1 MKNLAITLAC
11 IALTFAL
18 VGCSSGEPS
27 HPVVNPQPAHSAEPT
42 KTPEVDPSTA
52 IVAVTL
58 PPLFSAEKT
67 DDEITV
73 EAAAQGVFD
82 ISINDDG
89 SITYRMTMDERDRLL
104 AEAKSDAEHELAA
117 LTEGEGAAPSFR
129 GLSYGPEFQEFTVKV
144 DPALWDSTHSFWSME
159 IYKPALRYQAV
170 NGVPLDDLRVVVKYV
185 DMDTGELIFES
196 DSRAENA

>member
-67 DDEITV
+67 DDENRNGT
-73 EAAAQGVFD
+73 QYH
-82 ISINDDG
+82 
-89 SITYRMTMDERDRLL
+89 TYKCR
-104 AEAKSDAEHELAA
+104 
-117 LTEGEGAAPSFR
+117 F
-129 GLSYGPEFQEFTVKV
+129 FQNE
-144 DPALWDSTHSFWSME
+144 
-159 IYKPALRYQAV
+159 
-170 NGVPLDDLRVVVKYV
+170 VPLFL
-185 DMDTGELIFES
+185 ML
-196 DSRAENA
+196 SRRYMNACPWQIGNK